1 MEMVGC
7 TMDGNLERDELL
19 LARRERI
26 IREYGTRRLYGH
38 NCLNIQKDRDA
49 FLNATT
55 VDVASVPLPY
65 SPAPISSRPRLPSA
79 LEARNYDTFEDLS
92 R

>member
-1 MEMVGC
+1 MVGC
-7 TMDGNLERDELL
+7 TMDENLERDELL
-19 LARRERI
+19 LARREGI

-55 VDVASVPLPY
+55 A
-65 SPAPISSRPRLPSA
+65 SA
-79 LEARNYDTFEDLS
+79 LRPFLFHILLPLS
-92 R
+92 PLGRGSHLR